1 MPHSGHTH
9 QRIYQAAHG
18 KHFKV
23 SGCEGMQVQSV
34 PLGSVTIGPQS
45 WRDGTVRSIRR
56 AERLVRQ
63 TRAGRSGTCSRPR
76 SCSATAGFTPKRTDC
91 TAETTDD
98 KITGEECGE
107 SRDCICKNKMSRP
120 QTTGAMFPSGS
131 QKTSVALFL
140 PTSLRE
146 QCAGASVA
154 VAGDYMRRVREVEGQ
169 LRRQA
174 GRVTQEG
181 IKLERERGHLER
193 MLRSLRTSLT
203 VNRRSSEGRTRRP
216 STAETER
223 DGADYLLL
231 CERRELA
238 QLKQDLEEALRNTL
252 TQLQALGQS
261 SRQLLDCASE
271 RARVLE
277 LLPHSGSAGGHSSAA
292 QTLSKTDPVSPFT
305 PECKQVLESSN
316 LTINQSQLLRENI
329 VQMLT
334 SAITR
339 QKTIHCAVNDG
350 LVKKMAETVSLQQNL
365 TLMSAATRQAMFRK
379 QREINCIRHSHDRL
393 QGPEYSGDIL
403 SREKLNRPLVQ
414 VYHRHPGTQLPEAAH
429 LIQGSAVLR
438 RCLMSSEGE
447 LARLQR
453 ACLQLLDDQHC
464 KRAAAQVDAAVIRM
478 RRQQVDK
485 RAMPSVL
492 QQGACR
498 GQLPLS
504 CAQ

>member
-1 MPHSGHTH
+1 MVNSPQEDG
-9 QRIYQAAHG
+9 G
-18 KHFKV
+18 
-23 SGCEGMQVQSV
+23 GMQVHSV

-63 TRAGRSGTCSRPR
+63 TRAGQPGTRSRPR
-76 SCSATAGFTPKRTDC
+76 SCSASVTPEKRADC
-91 TAETTDD
+91 AAETSD

-120 QTTGAMFPSGS
+120 QTTGAMFASGS
-131 QKTSVALFL
+131 QRTSVAPFP

-146 QCAGASVA
+146 QCAGASIA
-154 VAGDYMRRVREVEGQ
+154 VAGEYMRRVREVEGQ

-174 GRVTQEG
+174 GRVAQEG

-193 MLRSLRTSLT
+193 TLRSLRTDLT
-203 VNRRSSEGRTRRP
+203 VNRRSSEERSRRP
-216 STAETER
+216 STAETQR

-238 QLKQDLEEALRNTL
+238 QLKQDLEGALRNTL

-277 LLPHSGSAGGHSSAA
+277 LLPHSGFTGGHGSAA
-292 QTLSKTDPVSPFT
+292 QTLNKTDPVSPFT
-305 PECKQVLESSN
+305 PECKQVLDSS
-316 LTINQSQLLRENI
+316 TSTVNQSQLLREN
-329 VQMLT
+329 VRQMLAN
-334 SAITR
+334 AIAR
-339 QKTIHCAVNDG
+339 QKAAHLAVNDG
-350 LVKKMAETVSLQQNL
+350 LVKKIAETMSLQQNL

-393 QGPEYSGDIL
+393 QGPEHSGDIL
-403 SREKLNRPLVQ
+403 SREKLNRPMVQ

-453 ACLQLLDDQHC
+453 ACLQLLDDQQS

-485 RAMPSVL
+485 RAVPSVIQQEALQRPTPLILSSVGL
-492 QQGACR
+492 QQACK
-498 GQLPLS
+498 
-504 CAQ
+504 

>member
-1 MPHSGHTH
+1 
-9 QRIYQAAHG
+9 
-18 KHFKV
+18 
-23 SGCEGMQVQSV
+23 MQVQSV

-45 WRDGTVRSIRR
+45 WRDGTLRSIRR

-76 SCSATAGFTPKRTDC
+76 SSSAAAGLIPQRTGG
-91 TAETTDD
+91 TAETTED
-98 KITGEECGE
+98 KITEEECGE
-107 SRDCICKNKMSRP
+107 SRDSICKNKISRP
-120 QTTGAMFPSGS
+120 QTTATMFPSGS
-131 QKTSVALFL
+131 QRTPVTPFP

-154 VAGDYMRRVREVEGQ
+154 VACEYMRRVREVEGQ

-181 IKLERERGHLER
+181 VKLERERGHLER
-193 MLRSLRTSLT
+193 MLRSLRADLT
-203 VNRRSSEGRTRRP
+203 VNRRSSEGRTKRP

-238 QLKQDLEEALRNTL
+238 QLKQDLEGALRNTL

-261 SRQLLDCASE
+261 SKQLLDCASE
-271 RARVLE
+271 RALVLE
-277 LLPHSGSAGGHSSAA
+277 LLPRSGSAGGHRGA
-292 QTLSKTDPVSPFT
+292 TRTFTKTDPVSPFT
-305 PECKQVLESSN
+305 PESKQVLESSS
-316 LTINQSQLLRENI
+316 LTVNQSQLLRENI
-329 VQMLT
+329 RQMLT
-334 SAITR
+334 GAIAR
-339 QKTIHCAVNDG
+339 QKAVHRSVNDG
-350 LVKKMAETVSLQQNL
+350 LVKKVAETISLQQNL

-379 QREINCIRHSHDRL
+379 QREINCIRHSHDRV

-414 VYHRHPGTQLPEAAH
+414 VYQRHPGTQLPEAAH
-429 LIQGSAVLR
+429 LIQGSAVLK
-438 RCLMSSEGE
+438 RCLLSSEGE
-447 LARLQR
+447 LVRLQR
-453 ACLQLLDDQHC
+453 VCLQLLDDQHG
-464 KRAAAQVDAAVIRM
+464 KRAAAQADTAVIRM
-478 RRQQVDK
+478 RRQQVDR
-485 RAMPSVL
+485 RAVPSFL

-498 GQLPLS
+498 SQLPLS

>member
-1 MPHSGHTH
+1 
-9 QRIYQAAHG
+9 
-18 KHFKV
+18 
-23 SGCEGMQVQSV
+23 MQVQSV

-45 WRDGTVRSIRR
+45 WRDGTVHSIRR

-63 TRAGRSGTCSRPR
+63 TRAGRSGTCSRAR
-76 SCSATAGFTPKRTDC
+76 SCSAAKRTDC
-91 TAETTDD
+91 TAETTED
-98 KITGEECGE
+98 KITGEECGG
-107 SRDCICKNKMSRP
+107 SRDSICKNKMLRMRKTDR
-120 QTTGAMFPSGS
+120 QFPSGS
-131 QKTSVALFL
+131 QSMTVAPFP

-154 VAGDYMRRVREVEGQ
+154 VAGEYMRRVREVEGQ

-193 MLRSLRTSLT
+193 MLRSLRTDLT

-261 SRQLLDCASE
+261 SRQLLDCARE

-277 LLPHSGSAGGHSSAA
+277 LLPRSGSAGGHRSAA
-292 QTLSKTDPVSPFT
+292 QTFTKTDPISPFT
-305 PECKQVLESSN
+305 PECKQVSESST
-316 LTINQSQLLRENI
+316 LTVNQSQLLRGNI
-329 VQMLT
+329 RQMLT

-339 QKTIHCAVNDG
+339 QRALHRTINDG
-350 LVKKMAETVSLQQNL
+350 LVKKMAETISLQQNL

-379 QREINCIRHSHDRL
+379 QREINCVRHSHDRV
-393 QGPEYSGDIL
+393 QGPEYSGDVL

-414 VYHRHPGTQLPEAAH
+414 VYQRHPGTQLPEAAH

-447 LARLQR
+447 LAKLQR
-453 ACLQLLDDQHC
+453 TCLQLLDDQHG

-478 RRQQVDK
+478 RRQQVDM
-485 RAMPSVL
+485 RAMPSFL

-498 GQLPLS
+498 SQLTLS
-504 CAQ
+504 VQ

>member
-1 MPHSGHTH
+1 
-9 QRIYQAAHG
+9 
-18 KHFKV
+18 
-23 SGCEGMQVQSV
+23 MQVQSV
-34 PLGSVTIGPQS
+34 PLGSVTIGPES
-45 WRDGTVRSIRR
+45 WRDGTLLCIQR

-63 TRAGRSGTCSRPR
+63 TRAGRSGTSSRPR
-76 SCSATAGFTPKRTDC
+76 SCSASAGFSPKHTDC
-91 TAETTDD
+91 TAETD
-98 KITGEECGE
+98 KITAEECRE
-107 SRDCICKNKMSRP
+107 SRDCKNKMSRP
-120 QTTGAMFPSGS
+120 QTTGAGFPRGF
-131 QKTSVALFL
+131 QRGTVAPFP

-154 VAGDYMRRVREVEGQ
+154 VAGEYMRRVREVEGQ

-174 GRVTQEG
+174 GRGTQEG
-181 IKLERERGHLER
+181 LRLERERGHLER
-193 MLRSLRTSLT
+193 MLRSLRADLT

-238 QLKQDLEEALRNTL
+238 QLKQDLEAALRDTL

-261 SRQLLDCASE
+261 GRRVLDCASE
-271 RARVLE
+271 RSRVLE
-277 LLPHSGSAGGHSSAA
+277 LLPLSRSAGHGSAA
-292 QTLSKTDPVSPFT
+292 QMFNKTDPLGPFT
-305 PECKQVLESSN
+305 PECKLVLQSST
-316 LTINQSQLLRENI
+316 LTVNQSQLLREKI
-329 VQMLT
+329 RKMLS

-339 QKTIHCAVNDG
+339 QKAVHRTVNDG
-350 LVKKMAETVSLQQNL
+350 LVKKVAETISLEQNL
-365 TLMSAATRQAMFRK
+365 TLMHAATRQAVFRK
-379 QREINCIRHSHDRL
+379 QREINCIRQSYGRV

-403 SREKLNRPLVQ
+403 AREKLNRPLVQ
-414 VYHRHPGTQLPEAAH
+414 VYQRHPGTQLPEAAQ

-438 RCLMSSEGE
+438 RCLQSSERE

-453 ACLQLLDDQHC
+453 SCLQLLDDQHG

-485 RAMPSVL
+485 RAMPSAL

-498 GQLPLS
+498 KQLPMF
-504 CAQ
+504 Q

>member
-1 MPHSGHTH
+1 
-9 QRIYQAAHG
+9 
-18 KHFKV
+18 
-23 SGCEGMQVQSV
+23 MQVQSV

-63 TRAGRSGTCSRPR
+63 TRAGRSGTCSRPL

-120 QTTGAMFPSGS
+120 QTTGVLFPSGS
-131 QKTSVALFL
+131 QKTSVAPFP
-140 PTSLRE
+140 PTCLRE

-238 QLKQDLEEALRNTL
+238 QLKQDLEGALRNTL

-261 SRQLLDCASE
+261 SRQLQDCASE

-365 TLMSAATRQAMFRK
+365 TVMSAATRQAMFRK

-438 RCLMSSEGE
+438 RCLMSSEDE

-453 ACLQLLDDQHC
+453 ACLQLLDDQHG

-504 CAQ
+504 CVQ

>member
-1 MPHSGHTH
+1 
-9 QRIYQAAHG
+9 
-18 KHFKV
+18 
-23 SGCEGMQVQSV
+23 MQVQSV

-45 WRDGTVRSIRR
+45 WRDGTVHSIRR

-63 TRAGRSGTCSRPR
+63 TRAGRSVTCSRPR
-76 SCSATAGFTPKRTDC
+76 SCSATAGFTPQRTEG
-91 TAETTDD
+91 TAETSGD
-98 KITGEECGE
+98 KITAEECAE

-120 QTTGAMFPSGS
+120 QTTGAMFRSGS
-131 QKTSVALFL
+131 QRTPVAPFP

-154 VAGDYMRRVREVEGQ
+154 VAGEYMRRVREVEAR

-193 MLRSLRTSLT
+193 MLRSLRSHLT
-203 VNRRSSEGRTRRP
+203 VNRRSSDGRTRRP
-216 STAETER
+216 PTAETER

-231 CERRELA
+231 CEKRELA
-238 QLKQDLEEALRNTL
+238 QLKQELEGALRNTL

-277 LLPHSGSAGGHSSAA
+277 LLPHSASAGGHTGA
-292 QTLSKTDPVSPFT
+292 LSFTKADPVSPFT
-305 PECKQVLESSN
+305 PECKQVLESS
-316 LTINQSQLLRENI
+316 TVTVNQSQLLRENI
-329 VQMLT
+329 RQMLA

-339 QKTIHCAVNDG
+339 QKAVHRTVNDG
-350 LVKKMAETVSLQQNL
+350 LVKKIAETISLQQRL

-379 QREINCIRHSHDRL
+379 QREINCIRHSHDRV

-438 RCLMSSEGE
+438 RCLTSSEGE
-447 LARLQR
+447 LTRLQR
-453 ACLQLLDDQHC
+453 ACLQLLDDQHS
-464 KRAAAQVDAAVIRM
+464 KTAAAQVDAAVVRM

-492 QQGACR
+492 QQGACIS
-498 GQLPLS
+498 QLPLS
-504 CAQ
+504 CIR